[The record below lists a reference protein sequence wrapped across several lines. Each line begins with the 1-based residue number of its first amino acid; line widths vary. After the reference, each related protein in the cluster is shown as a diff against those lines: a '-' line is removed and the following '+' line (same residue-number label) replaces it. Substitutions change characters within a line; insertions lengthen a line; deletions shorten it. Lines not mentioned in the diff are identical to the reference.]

1 MEGKGEK
8 LIRVLAFTLAFSFM
22 SATMFHF
29 VLPEIS
35 KEFQLTFAQVSWVS
49 TGYLLIYAIG
59 TVLYG
64 KLADRYPLRQL
75 ITVGLFI
82 FLAGSAVG
90 LAAQSYEILLAGR
103 MLQAAGAAVVPGAAM
118 IIPVRYFPEEKRGRA
133 LGITATGLALGNVL
147 GPIASALVVS
157 IVHWRWLFVLPM
169 FIVLT
174 LPFYRKYL
182 DNEGGKRERIDW
194 LGGGLLACA
203 VALLLLAITSGDW
216 RYAGGGVLAGILF
229 WLRIRLASEPFL
241 RLTLF
246 RTPSYALGVSTV
258 VLMTGI
264 GYALPFLTPL
274 LMAEVH
280 RLEPA
285 WIGFVMVPAAAASV
299 LLGRRGGRL
308 ADKKGNAALYAL
320 ASSLTLTGFL
330 LLSLFADLSP
340 IAVAGMLIFGNVGL
354 TFMQIALSNAVSRTL
369 PKAQVGVGMGMMGM
383 LNFMSGAVAA
393 SVYSKIV
400 DQGSSLRL
408 LPLASNPDAYVYSN
422 IYLVLAAVHV
432 VMLVLAALRA
442 LPFLGR
448 GASRSAAG

>member
-35 KEFQLTFAQVSWVS
+35 QQFRLTFAQVSWVS

-75 ITVGLFI
+75 ITVGLLL

-90 LAAQSYEILLAGR
+90 LAAQSYETLLAGR

-157 IVHWRWLFVLPM
+157 VVHWRWLFVLPM

-182 DNEGGKRERIDW
+182 DNDGGKRERIDW
-194 LGGGLLACA
+194 LGGGLLACT

-216 RYAGGGVLAGILF
+216 RYAAVGVLFGIVF
-229 WLRIRLASEPFL
+229 WLRLKLASEPFL
-241 RLTLF
+241 QLTLF
-246 RTPSYALGVSTV
+246 RTPGYAMGVSMV

-264 GYALPFLTPL
+264 GYAIPFLTPL

-280 RLEPA
+280 RLEPT
-285 WIGFVMVPAAAASV
+285 WIGLVMVPAAAASV

-320 ASSLTLTGFL
+320 ASSLILTGFL

-393 SVYSKIV
+393 SVYSKVV
-400 DQGSSLRL
+400 DQGSSMRL
-408 LPLASNPDAYVYSN
+408 LPLAASPDAYVYSN

-432 VMLVLAALRA
+432 VMLALVALRA

-448 GASRSAAG
+448 SASGSAAG